1 MGFHSL
7 APPIVQVILSWVQLS
22 RCTQEKIHGACTAFE
37 NLTGEPSHLARS
49 SYLFTFLL
57 PYAMQRILYR
67 HN

>member
-7 APPIVQVILSWVQLS
+7 APPTLQVILSWVQLS

-67 HN
+67 HD